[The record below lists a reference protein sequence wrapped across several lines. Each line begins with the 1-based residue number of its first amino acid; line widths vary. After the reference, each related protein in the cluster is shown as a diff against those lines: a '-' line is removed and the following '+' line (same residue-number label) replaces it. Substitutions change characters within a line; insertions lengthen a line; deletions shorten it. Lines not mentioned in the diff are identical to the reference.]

1 MPAIFTRG
9 TTSWLRQPGV
19 FQELTEKKR
28 DVQGLN
34 RLTWLMPASVAVF
47 VVYLV
52 FALVGGIKLNVP
64 IWLIL
69 IASFPAIGITWVGI
83 VVALLDASKRPK
95 SQITDEARIVWL
107 LMLCILN
114 ILALL
119 PYWLIVIR
127 RNPEITP

>member
-1 MPAIFTRG
+1 
-9 TTSWLRQPGV
+9 
-19 FQELTEKKR
+19 
-28 DVQGLN
+28 VQGIS
-34 RLTWLMPASVAVF
+34 RLTWLIPTSVAVF
-47 VVYLV
+47 ALYLA
-52 FALVGGIKLNVP
+52 FAIIGGVALNFP

-69 IASFPAIGITWVGI
+69 IASFPAIGLTWIGI

-119 PYWLIVIR
+119 PYWFLVIR
-127 RNPEITP
+127 RNPELVG

>member
-1 MPAIFTRG
+1 MA
-9 TTSWLRQPGV
+9 
-19 FQELTEKKR
+19 EKKR
-28 DVQGLN
+28 EVQGLS
-34 RLTWLMPASVAVF
+34 RLTWLIPAAVGVF
-47 VVYLV
+47 TVYLV
-52 FALVGGIKLNVP
+52 FAIVGGIQLGVP

-69 IASFPAIGITWVGI
+69 IASFPAIGITWIGI

-127 RNPEITP
+127 RNPEPTT

>member
-1 MPAIFTRG
+1 
-9 TTSWLRQPGV
+9 
-19 FQELTEKKR
+19 
-28 DVQGLN
+28 VQGIS
-34 RLTWLMPASVAVF
+34 RLTWLIPASVIVF
-47 VVYLV
+47 AVYLA
-52 FALVGGIKLNVP
+52 FAIIGGIVLNFP

-69 IASFPAIGITWVGI
+69 VASFPAIGLTWIGI

-119 PYWLIVIR
+119 PYWFLVIR
-127 RNPEITP
+127 RNPELAG